1 MRRAQTVGRDS
12 SSGRGLGR
20 ICRRRPQHRNR
31 GQRAAAEGSIIRKT
45 LADTNNNRTRAAAAL
60 GISRVALYKKLRKHG

>member
-1 MRRAQTVGRDS
+1 MDEVPVNLMVNGQ
-12 SSGRGLGR
+12 
-20 ICRRRPQHRNR
+20 RRRVFVEP
-31 GQRAAAEGSIIRKT
+31 RKT